1 LIALNAHRDGTI
13 LPVRAQPGARRDA
26 IVGVH
31 ADSLRVAVT
40 APADKGRA
48 NAAIRALLARTL
60 GCSPSQIGLLSGET
74 SRQKRFLIAGL
85 PPDEL
90 AKRIASVLERDRRE

>member
-1 LIALNAHRDGTI
+1 VIPLTAHPEGTI

-48 NAAIRALLARTL
+48 NAAIQALLAHAL
-60 GCSPSQIGLLSGET
+60 GCKLSQVGLLSGQT
-74 SRQKRFLIAGL
+74 SRQKRFLILGM

-90 AKRIASVLERDRRE
+90 RRRIAPLLSSGRGD